1 MTYERPWM
9 MQADSG
15 DPEIEYSALDVRRVT
30 AMLITTE
37 GVGGPTHL
45 EVTQRAAGANF
56 SVDIAVGFVAI
67 TGDDTT
73 NQGMYVCQNTAVKNV
88 VIPSPPVS
96 GSRIHRV
103 IARVTDPLHEGS
115 WTDYEWYA
123 ECLEDTG
130 SGTPA
135 QPDSAI
141 TLALVTVASGASNVT
156 NANINN
162 QRSTAAVL
170 SQSSNLRML
179 RYADSTPVVSSTTLA
194 DDSDLTVT
202 LPGGI
207 HYKLA
212 GQLIYS
218 TRSDTD
224 FKFRLVTPTNATFDG
239 KFSGLLPG
247 DTGISGVVPHDR
259 EVQNTDYIFGGEGA
273 NNTTYMIV
281 EMSGWLYSGDGG
293 TFKIQWAQNVSNATG
308 TILRGKSFVDL
319 ERIA

>member
-1 MTYERPWM
+1 

-15 DPEIEYSALDVRRVT
+15 DPPFEYSALDARRVA

-56 SVDIAVGFVAI
+56 SVDVAAGFAAI

-73 NQGMYVCQNTAVKNV
+73 NQGVYICQSTAVVNV
-88 VIPSPPVS
+88 PVPTAPGA
-96 GSRIHRV
+96 GSEIHRIV
-103 IARVTDPLHEGS
+103 AWVKDPLHEGS
-115 WTDYEWYA
+115 FTDYEWTI
-123 ECLEDTG
+123 ECLDDTG

-141 TLALVTVASGASNVT
+141 TLALVTVAAGASNVT

-162 QRSTAAVL
+162 QRSTAQVL

-179 RYADSTPVVSSTTLA
+179 RYTDSAPVISSTTLA

-207 HYKLA
+207 HYKLT

-224 FKFRLVTPTNATFDG
+224 FKFQLVTPTNATFDG
-239 KFSGLLPG
+239 KFSAQLPG
-247 DTGISGVVPHDR
+247 NTGISGDVPHDR
-259 EVQNTDYIFGGEGA
+259 EVQNTVYTFGGAGA
-273 NNTTYMIV
+273 ENTTYMVV

-293 TFKIQWAQNVSNATG
+293 VFKIQWAQSVSNATG
-308 TILRGKSFVDL
+308 TILRGKSFIDL
-319 ERIA
+319 ERMA

>member
-1 MTYERPWM
+1 M

-15 DPEIEYSALDVRRVT
+15 DPEIEYSALDVRRVA

-56 SVDIAVGFVAI
+56 SVDVAAGFAAI

-73 NQGMYVCQNTAVKNV
+73 NQGVYICQNTAVVNV
-88 VIPSPPVS
+88 PVPTAPPS
-96 GSRIHRV
+96 GSEIHRIV
-103 IARVTDPLHEGS
+103 AWVKDPLHEGS
-115 WTDYEWYA
+115 FSDYEWTI
-123 ECLEDTG
+123 ECLDDTG

-141 TLALVTVASGASNVT
+141 TLALVTVTSST
-156 NANINN
+156 ANITGNEINN

-179 RYADSTPVVSSTTLA
+179 RYVDSSPVVSSTTLA
-194 DDSDLTVT
+194 DDAFLTVT

-218 TRSDTD
+218 THQDAD
-224 FKFRLVTPTNATFDG
+224 FKFQLAVPTNATFDG
-239 KFSGLLPG
+239 KFSAQLPG
-247 DTGISGVVPHDR
+247 TTGISGDVPHDR
-259 EVQNTDYIFGGEGA
+259 EVQNTTYTFGGAGPE
-273 NNTTYMIV
+273 NTTYMIV

-293 TFKIQWAQNVSNATG
+293 TFKIQWAQANSHATG

-319 ERIA
+319 ERMA

>member
-1 MTYERPWM
+1 MTLERPWM

-15 DPEIEYSALDVRRVT
+15 DPEIEYSALDVRRVA

-56 SVDIAVGFVAI
+56 SVDVAAGFAAI

-73 NQGMYVCQNTAVKNV
+73 NQGMYICQNTAVVNV
-88 VIPSPPVS
+88 PVPTAPPS
-96 GSRIHRV
+96 GSEIHRIV
-103 IARVTDPLHEGS
+103 AWVKDPLHEGS
-115 WTDYEWYA
+115 FSNYEWTI

-141 TLALVTVASGASNVT
+141 TLALVTVTSITANITG
-156 NANINN
+156 ANINN
-162 QRSTAAVL
+162 QRSTAEIL

-194 DDSDLTVT
+194 DDADLQVT

-207 HYKLA
+207 HYKLT

-224 FKFRLVTPTNATFDG
+224 FKFRLATPTNATFDG
-239 KFSGLLPG
+239 KFSAQLPG
-247 DTGISGVVPHDR
+247 NTGISGDVPHDR
-259 EVQNTDYIFGGEGA
+259 EVQNTDYVFGGAGA
-273 NNTTYMIV
+273 ENTTYMIV

-319 ERIA
+319 ERMA